1 MFDYRGRAGDDPAAA
16 IHIILLSCE
25 DAVFPSDG
33 RQKAQNGNLPE
44 RREPRLFMT
53 NYLEL
58 PIGKDCPEVINAVIE
73 IPHESINKYEYDKD
87 LHVFKLDRNLYSPVH
102 YPGDYGFIPST
113 LAGDGDPL
121 DALVLVDAP
130 SFPGCVMEVRPIG
143 VLEILDQGL
152 SDEKV
157 LCVGSKNP
165 RYKDVWNFSEIY
177 PHMLRE
183 ITHFFSIYK
192 DLEGK
197 RVEVKGWRDASV
209 ARTAVIEAQQR
220 FIENKTNP
228 LPKPVPKN

>member
-1 MFDYRGRAGDDPAAA
+1 MTDY
-16 IHIILLSCE
+16 L
-25 DAVFPSDG
+25 
-33 RQKAQNGNLPE
+33 K
-44 RREPRLFMT
+44 
-53 NYLEL
+53 L
-58 PIGKDCPEVINAVIE
+58 PIGKGCPEIINAVIE

-197 RVEVKGWRDASV
+197 RVEVIGWRDASV
-209 ARTAVIEAQQR
+209 ARTTVVEAQQR
-220 FIENKTNP
+220 FIENQVNP
-228 LPKPVPKN
+228 IPVPVPVK